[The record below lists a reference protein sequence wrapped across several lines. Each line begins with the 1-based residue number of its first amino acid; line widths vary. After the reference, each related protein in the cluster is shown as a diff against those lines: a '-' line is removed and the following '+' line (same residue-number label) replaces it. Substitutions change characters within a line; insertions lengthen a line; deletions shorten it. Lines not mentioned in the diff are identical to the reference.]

1 MTNDYTS
8 TKQQFINIL
17 TEACSERFD
26 VQKFIKYLEDET
38 DFFYAP
44 ASTKF
49 HLAERGG
56 LLKHSVNVYLALSSL
71 NMMYDEHIDPASL
84 AICGLLHD
92 ICKTNFYTQEYKNV
106 KVNGVWT
113 QELQYVVNDK
123 FPIGHGEKSV
133 IILQQHFKLT
143 DDEIIAIRWHMNGF
157 DAAVRGGD
165 YAYSK
170 ATQCCKLLSML
181 EIADLT
187 ASRLLE
193 TNFEKET
200 RHE

>member
-8 TKQQFINIL
+8 LKQQFINIL
-17 TEACSERFD
+17 TESCSERFD
-26 VQKFIKYLEDET
+26 VQEFISYLERDT

-44 ASTKF
+44 ASTKY

-56 LLKHSVNVYLALSSL
+56 LLRHSINVYLVLSALNNLYDLHINSS
-71 NMMYDEHIDPASL
+71 SL

-106 KVNGVWT
+106 KINNTWT
-113 QELQYVVNDK
+113 QELQYVVNDT

-133 IILQQHFKLT
+133 IILQRHMKLT

-157 DAAVRGGD
+157 DAAVKGGD
-165 YAYSK
+165 YAYAK

-200 RHE
+200 N